1 MQKSEHFFFLNFDQ
15 ATSSIVPNKT
25 HIFLKENNQ
34 IPHIKKPLPQNET
47 GALSKTCTI
56 FSCALQIIRN
66 YFLVYKA
73 LPWDIKVL
81 GNRGFTY
88 CTLFDCTLFK
98 VVQILRRL
106 LKVLI
111 HFLSNSI
118 VQNQFKFSRL
128 AIFIKFSYL

>member
-34 IPHIKKPLPQNET
+34 KPLSQNET

-66 YFLVYKA
+66 YFLLYKA
-73 LPWDIKVL
+73 LPWDIEVL

-98 VVQILRRL
+98 VVQILCCL

-111 HFLSNSI
+111 HFLSNGV

>member
-47 GALSKTCTI
+47 RASSKTCTI

-66 YFLVYKA
+66 YFLLYKA
-73 LPWDIKVL
+73 LPWDIEVL
-81 GNRGFTY
+81 ENQGFAY
-88 CTLFDCTLFK
+88 CTLFK
-98 VVQILRRL
+98 VVQILCCL

-111 HFLSNSI
+111 HFLGNGV

>member
-34 IPHIKKPLPQNET
+34 VPHIKKPLPQNET
-47 GALSKTCTI
+47 GASSKTCTI

-66 YFLVYKA
+66 YFLLYKA
-73 LPWDIKVL
+73 LPWDIEFL

>member
-47 GALSKTCTI
+47 GASSKTCTI

-66 YFLVYKA
+66 YFLLYKA
-73 LPWDIKVL
+73 LPWDIEVL
-81 GNRGFTY
+81 ENRGFTY
-88 CTLFDCTLFK
+88 CTLFK
-98 VVQILRRL
+98 VVQILCCL

-111 HFLSNSI
+111 YFLSDGV

>member
-88 CTLFDCTLFK
+88 CTLFK

-118 VQNQFKFSRL
+118 VQNQFKFSGL
-128 AIFIKFSYL
+128 TIFIKFSYL

>member
-47 GALSKTCTI
+47 GASSKTCTI

-66 YFLVYKA
+66 YFLLYKA
-73 LPWDIKVL
+73 LPWDIEVL
-81 GNRGFTY
+81 ENRGFTY
-88 CTLFDCTLFK
+88 CTLFNCKLFK
-98 VVQILRRL
+98 VVQILCCL

-111 HFLSNSI
+111 HFLGNGV